1 MVLPITLTLAG
12 AAALL
17 HIWLGM
23 RVARVRSQVKVSV
36 GDGGQE
42 PLIRRMRAHSNYHEN
57 MPIFIILIG
66 LLELAGA
73 DARIL
78 WGVGI
83 AFILARIAHGFG
95 MDRPSPSRFRMI
107 GSMATGIILV
117 GLAVWALSYAYRQ
130 PAAPH
135 GIQVDPG
142 RSAAAAP
149 TQG

>member
-1 MVLPITLTLAG
+1 MGLPITLTLAG

-23 RVARVRSQVKVSV
+23 RVARVRAQFKVSV

-42 PLIRRMRAHSNYHEN
+42 PVTRRMRAHSNYHEN
-57 MPIFIILIG
+57 MPIFIVLIG

-78 WGVGI
+78 WGAGI

-107 GSMATGIILV
+107 GSIGSSVVII
-117 GLAVWALSYAYRQ
+117 GLALWALTFAYRQ
-130 PAAPH
+130 PPAPR
-135 GIQVDPG
+135 GIDIDPG
-142 RSAAAAP
+142 RTAAVAP
-149 TQG
+149 SRS

>member
-23 RVARVRSQVKVSV
+23 RVARVRGQVKVSV

-42 PLIRRMRAHSNYHEN
+42 PLIRRMRAHSNFHEN
-57 MPIFIILIG
+57 MPIFIVLIG

-78 WGVGI
+78 WGAGI

-107 GSMATGIILV
+107 GSVGSSVVIL
-117 GLAVWALSYAYRQ
+117 GLALWALTYAYRQ
-130 PAAPH
+130 PPARG
-135 GIQVDPG
+135 GIQLGPE
-142 RSAAAAP
+142 RSAEAALQR
-149 TQG
+149 T